1 MKAALLAIVLLGL
14 CATAFADDEEYG
26 MVDESAARFLFF
38 NSSGTASTLTLL
50 GALILL
56 GVIGYLIYAQG
67 LLVGAGATGYEKN
80 DFYNQYGAY
89 EGQYDY
95 SQQAQYRSNYAYD
108 FNGLNI
114 VSWISM
120 LQELYE
126 KFDYRDLDCQKRLI
140 CEVMK
145 EPEYYGTLAR
155 KFKNGFQYAKYL
167 EFLNLPDDMRELLD
181 EYMDANSRSQNQKEC
196 KEFFECPFSVK
207 DTMSRALPENH
218 L

>member
-1 MKAALLAIVLLGL
+1 MKAALLAFVLLGL
-14 CATAFADDEEYG
+14 CATALAEEHEDYG
-26 MVDESAARFLFF
+26 VVDESGARFLYF
-38 NSSGTASTLTLL
+38 NSSSTAASLTLL

-56 GVIGYLIYAQG
+56 GVIFYLVYAG
-67 LLVGAGATGYEKN
+67 GIFGGAAYNRN
-80 DFYNQYGAY
+80 DYYNQQYGPY

-95 SQQAQYRSNYAYD
+95 TQQAQYRSNDAYD